1 MKTRRLPNYQHE
13 DKYNLYTIHGLFAPT
28 NQNIALII
36 ELIFKQYTNH
46 MIILRPNLVLNNRI
60 YGNVIF

>member
-36 ELIFKQYTNH
+36 ELIFKQY
-46 MIILRPNLVLNNRI
+46 I
-60 YGNVIF
+60 YQPFDYSTSQFSSE